1 MRKAAK
7 LYGLLAEYDSAS
19 AVYHACEQVRDAG
32 FSRWDSH
39 TPFPVHNLHKAMG
52 LKPSRLPWIVL
63 AMGLLGA
70 GGGFLLQAWVA
81 TDAYALVISGKPFLS
96 WPAFIPI
103 TFELMVL
110 FAAAGAVF
118 GMFGMNK
125 IPQLYHPLFN
135 SKRFE
140 RFSDDKF
147 FISIEAE
154 DPLFD
159 EEETAKLL
167 EKTGAS
173 HVETVREEE

>member
-1 MRKAAK
+1 
-7 LYGLLAEYDSAS
+7 
-19 AVYHACEQVRDAG
+19 
-32 FSRWDSH
+32 
-39 TPFPVHNLHKAMG
+39 
-52 LKPSRLPWIVL
+52 
-63 AMGLLGA
+63 
-70 GGGFLLQAWVA
+70 
-81 TDAYALVISGKPFLS
+81 
-96 WPAFIPI
+96 
-103 TFELMVL
+103 MVL
-110 FAAAGAVF
+110 FAAAGAVL